1 MLQIHPA
8 KKFMLHDFLFVK
20 SGKKYLKVL
29 FSEIMYLEAK
39 GKYVCVGTCK
49 KVHMI
54 LASLAYVEETL
65 PADLFIR
72 IHRSYIIS
80 LLHTSEFDNDTVIVG
95 CKEFT
100 IGKQYKGV
108 LQEKVFTLSC
118 NSKSETKV
126 NDES

>member
-1 MLQIHPA
+1 MLPVHSA
-8 KKFMLHDFLFVK
+8 KKNLPLDFLFIK

-29 FSEIMYLEAK
+29 FSEIIYIEAK
-39 GKYVCVGTCK
+39 GKYVCVRTAV

-54 LASLAYVEETL
+54 LASLASVEETL
-65 PADLFIR
+65 PTDLFIR

-80 LLHTSEFDNDTVIVG
+80 LLHTSEFDNETVKVG
-95 CKEFT
+95 SKEFT

-118 NSKSETKV
+118 NPKQEKSNSE
-126 NDES
+126 

>member
-1 MLQIHPA
+1 MLPVHPA
-8 KKFMLHDFLFVK
+8 KNILPHDFLFVK

-49 KVHMI
+49 KILMI

-65 PADLFIR
+65 PPDLFVR
-72 IHRSYIIS
+72 VHRSYIIS

-100 IGKQYKGV
+100 IGKQYKGI

-118 NSKSETKV
+118 NSKHESKT
-126 NDES
+126 DEE